1 MRKILG
7 LVLLLCALMV
17 HAEPTAVQQLEN
29 FIAKAKN
36 IQANFVQNSLSESGS
51 VMQRSEGTFYLQQ
64 PGKFRWNY
72 QKPYQQEIVSKE
84 GKVWFYDA
92 DLEQVIIKKIDES
105 IGDTPALLLSG
116 SIDLNTKYTLVGQ
129 AKRGDLLWLKLI
141 PKSSDSSFKYIRV
154 GLKNDVLYGME
165 LSDNFG
171 QLTQIIFSNVK
182 TPATLD
188 ASLFEFVAPP
198 GTDVFEG

>member
-1 MRKILG
+1 MKKII
-7 LVLLLCALMV
+7 ALMIV
-17 HAEPTAVQQLEN
+17 LFSVNAYAELTAVQKLES
-29 FIAKAKN
+29 FIARAKN
-36 IQANFVQNSLSESGS
+36 IQANFTQTSLDEAGRA
-51 VMQRSEGTFYLQQ
+51 MQTSYGVFYLQQ

-72 QKPYQQEIVSKE
+72 QKPYAQQIVSKD

-92 DLEQVIIKKIDES
+92 DLEQVIIKKIDQS

-116 SIDLNTKYTLVGQ
+116 SVNLSEKYTISSQGLKQG
-129 AKRGDLLWLKLI
+129 LLWIKLV
-141 PKSSDSSFKYIRV
+141 PKSTQSSFKHILV

-171 QLTQIIFSNVK
+171 QLTQIIFSDVK
-182 TPATLD
+182 MPDTLEPG
-188 ASLFEFVAPP
+188 LFEVAPE